1 MSDYFVLNG
10 ENSLDIGIH
19 ISNLPT
25 ITRSTIRNERNIIA
39 GRNGT
44 TRTSDETQE
53 DKVKT
58 VGGYFQGEPDLFFN
72 FIKPGEITFSNQ
84 LDRYFT
90 CDVDNEIILNPL
102 FDDWY
107 EFSITFVLNP
117 LSYLYDGDETIT
129 LTEPSAIVGN
139 GNVNSNP
146 YIKVIGNGTITLTIN
161 SESITLNNVDGYI
174 ELDSEEQECFKDG
187 VRKNRQMI
195 GEFPTLNT
203 SSNTIS
209 WSGRVTKIEIIP
221 RWRCS

>member
-19 ISNLPT
+19 VSNLPT
-25 ITRSTIRNERNIIA
+25 ITRATIRNERNIIA

-44 TRTSDETQE
+44 IRTSDETQE
-53 DKVKT
+53 DKVIT
-58 VGGYFQGEPDLFFN
+58 IGGYFQGEPDLFFN
-72 FIKPGEITFSNQ
+72 FIKHGKITFSNQ

-90 CDVDNEIILNPL
+90 CYVDDEIILNPL

-117 LSYLYDGDETIT
+117 LSYLYSGDETIT
-129 LTEPSAIVGN
+129 LTNSSTIVGN

-161 SESITLNNVDGYI
+161 SKPITLNNVDGYI

-187 VRKNRQMI
+187 VRKNRHMV

-203 SSNTIS
+203 SSNTVS
-209 WSGRVTKIEIIP
+209 WNGRVTKIEIIP
-221 RWRCS
+221 RWRCL